1 MSEETKNLETAAAEN
16 QTDTAAETITEQMD
30 QLVTLKKGDKV
41 KGTVIK
47 IEDNQAY
54 VSLGYKYDGVIPLR
68 ELSAV
73 QLDSAADAVQVGQEV
88 ELKVIS
94 IDDDK
99 E

>member
-1 MSEETKNLETAAAEN
+1 MSEETKNLETAATET
-16 QTDTAAETITEQMD
+16 QTDTAAETITEQNLD

-68 ELSAV
+68 SCRLSSSTTRRMPCRS
-73 QLDSAADAVQVGQEV
+73 DR
-88 ELKVIS
+88 KWN
-94 IDDDK
+94 
-99 E
+99 